1 MRRSDR
7 AGPTGCSVTL
17 FTMVAVMTYGV
28 ILGSIAARAD
38 QQGPKFIEVGMTANV
53 KPSTAR
59 QDANLSGPEAS
70 GEIIWT
76 YGEIGAS
83 PASAK
88 PRPKPQQVPLNTL
101 DSLCTDFQ
109 TLSVEKI
116 MVSKTLVGNRVTSD
130 PLVGETV
137 PRHASFET
145 TALHF
150 GDPADLVASEAAIK
164 PRSPSTRG
172 LPPTL
177 TQAPLKKLV
186 ILPQQGGGLVVETR
200 IVDTNN

>member
-7 AGPTGCSVTL
+7 TGPTGCSVAL
-17 FTMVAVMTYGV
+17 FTLVALMTHGV
-28 ILGSIAARAD
+28 ILDSIAARAD

-53 KPSTAR
+53 TTSQAL
-59 QDANLSGPEAS
+59 QNANLSEPETS

-76 YGEIGAS
+76 YSEIGAS

-88 PRPKPQQVPLNTL
+88 PRPKPQGVPLNTL
-101 DSLCTDFQ
+101 DSLGTDFQ
-109 TLSVEKI
+109 TLSTEKI
-116 MVSKTLVGNRVTSD
+116 MVSKTVVGN
-130 PLVGETV
+130 PEVGKTA

-172 LPPTL
+172 LPPKV

-186 ILPQQGGGLVVETR
+186 ILPQQGGGLVVEAQ

>member
-7 AGPTGCSVTL
+7 TGPTGCSVAL
-17 FTMVAVMTYGV
+17 FTLVALMTHGV
-28 ILGSIAARAD
+28 ILDSIAARAD

-53 KPSTAR
+53 TTSQAL
-59 QDANLSGPEAS
+59 QNANLSEPETS

-76 YGEIGAS
+76 YSEIGAS

-88 PRPKPQQVPLNTL
+88 PRPKPQGVPLNTL
-101 DSLCTDFQ
+101 DSLGTDFQ
-109 TLSVEKI
+109 TLSIEKI
-116 MVSKTLVGNRVTSD
+116 MVSKTLVGNRLMSD
-130 PLVGETV
+130 PVVGETV

-150 GDPADLVASEAAIK
+150 GDPADLVAGEAAIK

-172 LPPTL
+172 LPPKV

>member
-17 FTMVAVMTYGV
+17 FSMVAVMTYGV

-38 QQGPKFIEVGMTANV
+38 QQSLKFIEVGMTANV

-88 PRPKPQQVPLNTL
+88 PRPKPQQVPLNKL
-101 DSLCTDFQ
+101 DSLGTGFQ
-109 TLSVEKI
+109 TLSIEKI
-116 MVSKTLVGNRVTSD
+116 MVSKTLVGNRVMSD
-130 PLVGETV
+130 PVAGETV
-137 PRHASFET
+137 LRHASFET

-150 GDPADLVASEAAIK
+150 GDPTDLVASEAAIK
-164 PRSPSTRG
+164 PLSPSTRG

-177 TQAPLKKLV
+177 TQALLKKLV
-186 ILPQQGGGLVVETR
+186 ILRQQGSGLVVETR